1 MKDQVPGSLSALFL
15 LQSCCSADCVSR
27 VDNSCI
33 LFKCCGSEQSPAE
46 SCCKVALVR
55 CWEITHA
62 VPPVRFPLACS
73 LHFGRTHARI
83 SPPCPAAN
91 QINTKVP
98 KQNKM
103 CCDAPIRTAP
113 PVSLACITGTL
124 RWAGRGWR
132 SRVSGANAFMLLI
145 QLLSGVIPA
154 CQFVWAA
161 DLHNEFIL
169 ANVLHTH
176 SLLLSLL
183 SLSLFSSSL
192 SCTHSVAITPL
203 FSRPPCLPLLTPHH
217 HRHHPPLIKFTK
229 CPESRVFKC
238 KRASFPNWR
247 HSPSMPCTQQAE
259 PRWEAPARDGWME
272 MMMEERKW
280 AVDMEG
286 ERVWEGERG

>member
-1 MKDQVPGSLSALFL
+1 
-15 LQSCCSADCVSR
+15 
-27 VDNSCI
+27 
-33 LFKCCGSEQSPAE
+33 
-46 SCCKVALVR
+46 
-55 CWEITHA
+55 
-62 VPPVRFPLACS
+62 
-73 LHFGRTHARI
+73 
-83 SPPCPAAN
+83 
-91 QINTKVP
+91 
-98 KQNKM
+98 M
-103 CCDAPIRTAP
+103 CCDVSIQTAP

-203 FSRPPCLPLLTPHH
+203 FSLVSPCLPLSTLLLLLPLFTPHH
-217 HRHHPPLIKFTK
+217 RRHHPPLIKFTK

-247 HSPSMPCTQQAE
+247 QSPSMPCTQQAE

-272 MMMEERKW
+272 MMMEDRKW

-286 ERVWEGERG
+286 ARGREGLGFLEVMC